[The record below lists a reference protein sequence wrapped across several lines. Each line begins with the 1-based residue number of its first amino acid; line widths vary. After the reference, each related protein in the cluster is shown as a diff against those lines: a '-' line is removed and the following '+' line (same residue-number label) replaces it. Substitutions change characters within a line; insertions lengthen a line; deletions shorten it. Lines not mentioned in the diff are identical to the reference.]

1 LKYTLT
7 DLNSEILG
15 NSATGISPEV
25 EEWRGKRH
33 KEIIII
39 HYVSIIGS

>member
-15 NSATGISPEV
+15 NSATVISPEV